1 MDLHR
6 SGRLVGAAVLAGYTL
21 DIASNFF
28 LQPMIRTGD
37 GAMGLFGGAAAQPG
51 LIGVIVL
58 MGLMSGIVSL
68 IMAALLC
75 QLSLAKPFAWI
86 AFLFLGLKAASFGM
100 GGSEFA
106 SYQLYR
112 SLGDSMLAK
121 PDGELTAL
129 AEPIWT
135 LVTEQ
140 RNALHYPHMLLGGTG
155 AFVFY
160 LLLLQSRWVPQWL
173 ATAGLLA
180 TASQMTGVFTGVLGA
195 DVSLYFLA
203 PLALVQLLV
212 ALWLIVQ
219 GFGPRRAT
227 DQQQHV

>member
-28 LQPMIRTGD
+28 LQPMIRTGV

-51 LIGVIVL
+51 LIGGIVL

-75 QLSLAKPFAWI
+75 QLSIAKPFAWI
-86 AFLFLGLKAASFGM
+86 AFLFLGLKATSFGM
-100 GGSEFA
+100 GGGELA
-106 SYQLYR
+106 NYQLFR
-112 SLGDSMLAK
+112 GLGDAMLAA
-121 PDGELTAL
+121 PDGQLTRL

-140 RNALHYPHMLLGGTG
+140 RNGLHYPHMLLGGTG

-160 LLLLQSRWVPQWL
+160 ALMFKSGWL
-173 ATAGLLA
+173 PRPLAIAGLLA
-180 TASQMTGVFTGVLGA
+180 TASQMSGVFTGVLGA
-195 DVSLYFLA
+195 DVSFYFLA
-203 PLALVQLLV
+203 PLALVQLVVGFWL
-212 ALWLIVQ
+212 LWK
-219 GFGPRRAT
+219 GFA
-227 DQQQHV
+227 QAAQ

>member
-1 MDLHR
+1 MDLLR
-6 SGRLVGAAVLAGYTL
+6 SGRVVGAAILAGYVL

-28 LQPMIRTGD
+28 LQPMIRNGE

-58 MGLMSGIVSL
+58 MGLVSGIVSL

-86 AFLFLGLKAASFGM
+86 AFLFLGLKATSFGM

-112 SLGDSMLAK
+112 SLGDAMLAK
-121 PDGELTAL
+121 PDAAISAL

-160 LLLLQSRWVPQWL
+160 CLLFQSRWVPRWL
-173 ATAGLLA
+173 AVAGLLA

-203 PLALVQLLV
+203 PLGIVQLV
-212 ALWLIVQ
+212 AGLWLLVR
-219 GFGPRRAT
+219 GFAPGQPS
-227 DQQQHV
+227 DQHM